1 MSESQEG
8 FVLGPEDEKW
18 QRVRAFVLE
27 RWEAFSLAPEQ
38 YQWPL
43 ETERWHELAFC
54 LLYRIGQPH
63 LQAEEARR
71 IVEILAELDLLEV
84 EELASWMG
92 AGGEVDHNQ
101 PDAQWVLGL
110 LGYFG
115 LPLEKA
121 TVALSTWCQA
131 AQTLQQGFGG
141 KLQRYL
147 RQYGQQMVDDMQQRF
162 RFTQIDDADARQ
174 AFTHW
179 LQNVLNMPLALME
192 PAVEQLCEALELTP
206 EEWVTLADELDL
218 NLALLD
224 DMAASATAAFE

>member
-1 MSESQEG
+1 MAESQESPA
-8 FVLGPEDEKW
+8 LGPEDEKW

-54 LLYRIGQPH
+54 LLYRIGQP
-63 LQAEEARR
+63 LLPAQDARR
-71 IVEILAELDLLEV
+71 IVETLAELDLLQV
-84 EELASWMG
+84 QTLASWMG
-92 AGGEVDHNQ
+92 TGGELDQDQ

-110 LGYFG
+110 LGYYG
-115 LPLEKA
+115 LPLEQA
-121 TVALSTWCQA
+121 TVALTTWCQA
-131 AQTLQQGFGG
+131 AYALQQGFGG
-141 KLQRYL
+141 KVQRYL
-147 RQYGQQMVDDMQQRF
+147 REYGQQMVDDMQQRF
-162 RFTQIDDADARQ
+162 RFTQLDDADARH

-206 EEWVTLADELDL
+206 EEWIALADELDL

-224 DMAASATAAFE
+224 DMAASSTVALE